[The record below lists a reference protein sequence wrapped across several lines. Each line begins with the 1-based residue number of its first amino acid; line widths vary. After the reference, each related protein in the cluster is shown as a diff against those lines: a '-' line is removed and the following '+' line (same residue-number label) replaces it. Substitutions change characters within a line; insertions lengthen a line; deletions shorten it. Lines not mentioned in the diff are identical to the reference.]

1 MSQLRLPKSPMTER
15 FQHRL
20 VVLSA
25 VLTALAL
32 LLVGRLVRWQIVS
45 HELLDQWARSVRSQP
60 REIEPRGGMILDRS
74 RNILALDAFSYEVAG
89 DPQWIEDVDA
99 AAAKLEPHLPLSEEQ
114 LAERLSGDAVH
125 VVLATNLS
133 PEVAEAVEGLNL
145 DGISVVPHVFRFYPQ
160 GPLAGHLLGF
170 VNAEGKGFGLE
181 KYHHVRLRGQ
191 PGLRYAVWDPLD
203 VLRDVPPRDGAD
215 LHLALDYLLQH
226 QVELELARATEEAG
240 AESGTCIVMD
250 PWSGAILASASY
262 PSYDPN
268 QFPQLASTAPQIFTD
283 PAISKQYEPG
293 SVVKILSMAAALDSG
308 LVTPQSTMEDREA
321 IEVGGHEI
329 RNWDGKGHGLVSM
342 VDVLA
347 LSLNVCTAQLS
358 TQMGSQTFYRYL
370 TDFGLGQRT
379 GVDLSG
385 EVTGRVKQPGDADW
399 SESELGMN
407 SFGQGVATTP
417 LQLVT
422 AVAAVAN
429 GGNLMRPYV
438 AAAWRQESKLES
450 IKPEPVRSVI
460 SLETARQL
468 TDMLVQVVER
478 EAPAALLPGYR
489 VAGKTGTAQ
498 IPIPGGYHPKDTIV
512 SFVGYLPAEAPEI
525 VVLVKIDR
533 PRSGSSG
540 SDVAAPVFS
549 RIAQRA
555 CHLLDISPQAV
566 ASLNGSTL
574 VRR

>member
-1 MSQLRLPKSPMTER
+1 MTER

-20 VVLSA
+20 LVLSA
-25 VLTALAL
+25 VLTAVAL
-32 LLVGRLVRWQIVS
+32 LLIGQLVRWQIVW
-45 HELLDQWARSVRSQP
+45 HVLLEQWARSVRSQP

-74 RNILALDAFSYEVAG
+74 GNTLAMDAFSYQIAG

-99 AAAKLEPHLPLSEEQ
+99 TAAKLEPYLPLTKAEIGEE
-114 LAERLSGDAVH
+114 LSGDAVH
-125 VVLATNLS
+125 VLLARNLL
-133 PEVAEAVEGLNL
+133 PETAKAVERLGL
-145 DGISVVPHVFRFYPQ
+145 DGISVVPQVFRFYPQ

-170 VNAEGKGFGLE
+170 VNAEGRGFGLE
-181 KYHHVRLRGQ
+181 KYHHALLRGQ
-191 PGLRYAVWDPLD
+191 PGLRYAVWDRLD

-226 QVELELARATEEAG
+226 QVELELSRAVEETG
-240 AESGTCIVMD
+240 AEGGTCIVMD
-250 PWSGAILASASY
+250 PWNGAILASASY
-262 PSYDPN
+262 PGYDPN
-268 QFPQLASTAPQIFTD
+268 QFPQLASTAPQVFTD

-321 IEVGGHEI
+321 IEVGGREI

-370 TDFGLGQRT
+370 ENFGLGQRT

-385 EVTGRVKQPGDADW
+385 EIAGRVKQPGDADW

-417 LQLVT
+417 LQLAT
-422 AVAAVAN
+422 AVGAVAN

-438 AAAWRQESKLES
+438 AESWSQEGRLES
-450 IKPEPVRSVI
+450 IQPEPVRSVI
-460 SLETARQL
+460 SPETARQL
-468 TDMLVQVVER
+468 TDMLVQVVQR
-478 EAPAALLPGYR
+478 EAPAALVPGYR

-512 SFVGYLPAEAPEI
+512 SFVGYVPAEAPGI
-525 VVLVKIDR
+525 VILVKIDR
-533 PRSGSSG
+533 PRSASSG

-555 CHLLDISPQAV
+555 FHLLDIPPQA
-566 ASLNGSTL
+566 AAGLNNPTL

>member
-1 MSQLRLPKSPMTER
+1 MTER

-20 VVLSA
+20 VVLNA
-25 VLTALAL
+25 ALTALAL
-32 LLVGRLVRWQIVS
+32 VLVGRLVRWQIMS
-45 HELLDQWARSVRSQP
+45 HDLLEQWARSVRSQP
-60 REIEPRGGMILDRS
+60 REIEPRGGMVLDRNS
-74 RNILALDAFSYEVAG
+74 NILALDAFSYEVAG
-89 DPQWIEDVDA
+89 DPQWIENVDA
-99 AAAKLEPHLPLSEEQ
+99 AAARLEPYLPLTKEQ
-114 LAERLSGDAVH
+114 LMEKLSGDAVH
-125 VVLATNLS
+125 VVLAANLS
-133 PEVAEAVEGLNL
+133 PDVAEAVEGLGL
-145 DGISVVPHVFRFYPQ
+145 GGISLVPHVFRFYPQ

-170 VNAEGKGFGLE
+170 VNAEGRGFGLE
-181 KYHHVRLRGQ
+181 EYHHARLRGQ

-203 VLRDVPPRDGAD
+203 VLRDVAPRDGAD

-226 QVELELARATEEAG
+226 QVELELARAVEEAG
-240 AESGTCIVMD
+240 AEGGTCIVMD
-250 PWSGAILASASY
+250 PRSGAILASASH

-268 QFPQLASTAPQIFTD
+268 QFPQLATTAPQIFTD

-293 SVVKILSMAAALDSG
+293 SVMKILSMAAALDSG

-329 RNWDGKGHGLVSM
+329 RNWDRKGHGLVSM
-342 VDVLA
+342 LDVLA

-370 TDFGLGQRT
+370 TNFGLGQST

-429 GGNLMRPYV
+429 GGNLMRPHV
-438 AAAWRQESKLES
+438 AAGWRQEGRLES
-450 IKPEPVRSVI
+450 VKPEPVRSVI
-460 SLETARQL
+460 SSETAREL

-478 EAPAALLPGYR
+478 EAPAAMVPGYR

-525 VVLVKIDR
+525 VILVKIDR

-549 RIAQRA
+549 RIAQKA
-555 CHLLDISPQAV
+555 CHLLDIPTQIVAGLDSPMV
-566 ASLNGSTL
+566 IG
-574 VRR
+574 R